1 MKMNRI
7 NIFLRKFYNFY
18 NQMRLK
24 NKNITLI
31 ASNCNGGVILH
42 DLRLPFNSPF
52 INLWLKPDDFLTFC
66 ENMDYYVSRRLNFIK
81 ENDINYPVALLD
93 DVKIYFQHYQNA
105 EEAEYYWNKRMQ
117 RIDPNHIF
125 VLFTDR
131 DGCTYEDLIRFD
143 RLKFKHKVVFMHKR
157 YPEIKSSVYIP
168 GFEQQDCVGMCMDF
182 KNRFTYKRYLDSF
195 DYVKWFNSDN

>member
-1 MKMNRI
+1 
-7 NIFLRKFYNFY
+7 
-18 NQMRLK
+18 MRLK

-42 DLRLPFNSPF
+42 DLRLTFNSPF

-93 DVKIYFQHYQNA
+93 DVKIYFQHYQNE
-105 EEAEYYWNKRMQ
+105 EEAEYYWNKRKQ

-131 DGCTYEDLIRFD
+131 DGCTYEDLKRFD

-157 YPEIKSSVYIP
+157 NPEIKSSVYIP
-168 GFEQQDCVGMCMDF
+168 GFERQDCVGMCMDF